1 MTVFILQQLYCC
13 TYYWQDCTSVDR
25 RYPYYFTPDLPG
37 NKLTLDDLGLLLE
50 ELMDVY
56 CQWVELGLHLHLG
69 VETMDRIRELQISN
83 SRDKLLEV
91 LKTWLTTSDNPS
103 WKTISDALRSPRV
116 RAYQLAGGL
125 ERKYCLT
132 KEMCESKQLTLA
144 VSRDKDGQ
152 SVALSCDNVLLVYGE

>member
-1 MTVFILQQLYCC
+1 MTVFILQQLYCY
-13 TYYWQDCTSVDR
+13 TYYWQVCTSGGIH
-25 RYPYYFTPDLPG
+25 YYSIPDLPE
-37 NKLTLDDLGLLLE
+37 NKLTLDDLGLLVE

-56 CQWVELGLHLHLG
+56 DQWNGLGLHLHLS
-69 VETMDRIRELQISN
+69 VETLDRIRELQVSN
-83 SRDKLLEV
+83 MRDRLLEV

-103 WKTISDALRSPRV
+103 WKTLSDALRSPRV
-116 RAYQLAGGL
+116 RANRLAGSL
-125 ERKYCLT
+125 ESKYCLT

>member
-1 MTVFILQQLYCC
+1 M
-13 TYYWQDCTSVDR
+13 
-25 RYPYYFTPDLPG
+25 
-37 NKLTLDDLGLLLE
+37 DDLGLLLE
-50 ELMDVY
+50 ELQGVCDWWY
-56 CQWVELGLHLHLG
+56 NLGLQLG
-69 VETMDRIRELQISN
+69 VSPETLDRMRDRVFWPHYHCPSDELREM
-83 SRDKLLEV
+83 

-116 RAYQLAGGL
+116 GANRLAGCL

-152 SVALSCDNVLLVYGE
+152 SVALSCDNVLLVYAE